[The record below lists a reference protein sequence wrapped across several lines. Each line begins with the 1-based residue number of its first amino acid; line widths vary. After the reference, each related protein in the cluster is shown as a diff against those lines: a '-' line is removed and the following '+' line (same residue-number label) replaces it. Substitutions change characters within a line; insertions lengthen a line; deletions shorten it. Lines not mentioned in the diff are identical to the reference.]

1 DDDNDAET
9 KNSQYSTLIV
19 TKGDSAKVF
28 AVVDL
33 GLIDRDRYDVYPLK
47 ENSEDS
53 QLVKTL
59 ALNYGEKYAN
69 RSDLSKLHYR
79 K

>member
-1 DDDNDAET
+1 MTMMLEQ

-19 TKGDSAKVF
+19 TEGDSAKAL
-28 AVVDL
+28 AVVGL
-33 GLIDRDRYDVYPLK
+33 GLIGRDRYDVYPLK
-47 ENSEDS
+47 
-53 QLVKTL
+53 VKIL